1 MNQTTLNLPQ
11 VKIDVAETEEQ
22 KERIYRARYRI
33 EAQEKKSQTH
43 LTINDNDLIKYDYE
57 KEAIIIYAESDNQI
71 IASLSVNFIT
81 NPSDESFSKN
91 FFSNKFAEYGNNFL
105 SYSSNLLVDPKWK
118 ATAILGK
125 LLNAFYHILRRKN
138 IKFDFTDCAPS
149 LVQFYEHLGY
159 RRYKENFLD
168 EYKGFRIP
176 LVLLVEDF
184 EYLEKLR
191 SPFTKIAAS
200 SLNDEKVGEWFN
212 TTFPSYIGVISER
225 MMPIKDFWSFLANRI
240 SDDTVPLLKDLTDDE
255 VKKFLMSGIVLK
267 SNKGDRIVR
276 KGDIGNEL
284 FVILQGAVEVVG
296 SKDGKKF
303 SIAVLGKGEI
313 FGEMGFLSQTERSA
327 DVVALSDLE
336 VLVVNQSFLR
346 KAMNSMPNTANK
358 ILFNLSIILCERLR
372 SKTKSLEE
380 DVNIQTT
387 PGD

>member
-1 MNQTTLNLPQ
+1 MNQVTLNLPQ
-11 VKIDVAETEEQ
+11 VKIDVAESEQQ
-22 KERIYRARYRI
+22 KEKIYHARFKI
-33 EAQEKKSQTH
+33 ESKEMKNNSPQSAKDYDS
-43 LTINDNDLIKYDYE
+43 IKYDYE
-57 KEAIIIYAESDNQI
+57 DDAIIIYAESDEEI
-71 IASLSVNFIT
+71 IAALSVNFFQAPV
-81 NPSDESFSKN
+81 NDFLAKN
-91 FFSNKFAEYGNNFL
+91 FLTEKFLEYGDGL
-105 SYSSNLLVDPKWK
+105 SYSSNLIVDPKWK

-159 RRYKENFLD
+159 RRYKENFFD
-168 EYKGFRIP
+168 EKKGFRIP

-184 EYLEKLR
+184 IYLEKLR
-191 SPFTKIAAS
+191 SPFTKIAAAS
-200 SLNDEKVGEWFN
+200 SKDENIDEWFN
-212 TTFPSYIGVISER
+212 ANFPAYIGVMSER
-225 MMPIKDFWSFLANRI
+225 MMPMKDFWSFLANRI
-240 SDDTVPLLKDLTDDE
+240 SDDSVPLLKDLTDEE

-267 SNKGDRIVR
+267 SKKGDRIVR

-284 FVILQGAVEVVG
+284 FVILKGAVEVLG
-296 SKDGKKF
+296 SRDGKEF
-303 SIAVLGKGEI
+303 PIAVLGKGEI

-372 SKTKSLEE
+372 SKTKSME
-380 DVNIQTT
+380 DAFTSKVTD
-387 PGD
+387 GE

>member
-1 MNQTTLNLPQ
+1 MNQVTLNLPQ
-11 VKIDVAETEEQ
+11 VKIDVAESEQQ
-22 KERIYRARYRI
+22 KEKIYHARFKI
-33 EAQEKKSQTH
+33 ESKEMKNNSPQSAKDYDS
-43 LTINDNDLIKYDYE
+43 IKYDYE
-57 KEAIIIYAESDNQI
+57 DDAIIIYAESDEEI
-71 IASLSVNFIT
+71 IAALSVNFFQAPV
-81 NPSDESFSKN
+81 NDFLAKN
-91 FFSNKFAEYGNNFL
+91 FLTEKFLEYGDGL
-105 SYSSNLLVDPKWK
+105 SYSSNLIVDPKWK

-159 RRYKENFLD
+159 RRYKENFFD
-168 EYKGFRIP
+168 EKKGFRIP

-184 EYLEKLR
+184 IYLEKLR
-191 SPFTKIAAS
+191 SPFTKIAAAS
-200 SLNDEKVGEWFN
+200 SKDENIDEWFN
-212 TTFPSYIGVISER
+212 ANFPAYIGVMSER
-225 MMPIKDFWSFLANRI
+225 MMPMKDFWSFLANRI
-240 SDDTVPLLKDLTDDE
+240 SDDSVPLLKDLTDEE

-267 SNKGDRIVR
+267 SKKGDRIVR

-284 FVILQGAVEVVG
+284 FVILKGAVEVLG
-296 SKDGKKF
+296 SRDGKEF
-303 SIAVLGKGEI
+303 PIAVLGKGEI

-372 SKTKSLEE
+372 SKTKSME
-380 DVNIQTT
+380 DEFTSKVTD
-387 PGD
+387 GE

>member
-1 MNQTTLNLPQ
+1 MNQVTLNLPQ
-11 VKIDVAETEEQ
+11 VKIDVAESEQQ
-22 KERIYRARYRI
+22 KEKIYHARFKI
-33 EAQEKKSQTH
+33 ESKEMKNNSPQSVKDYDS
-43 LTINDNDLIKYDYE
+43 IKYDYE
-57 KEAIIIYAESDNQI
+57 DDAIIIYAESDEEI
-71 IASLSVNFIT
+71 IAALSVNFFQAPV
-81 NPSDESFSKN
+81 NDFLAKN
-91 FFSNKFAEYGNNFL
+91 FLTEKFLEYGDGL
-105 SYSSNLLVDPKWK
+105 SYSSNLIVDPKWK

-159 RRYKENFLD
+159 RRYKENFFD
-168 EYKGFRIP
+168 EKKGFRIP

-184 EYLEKLR
+184 IYLEKLR
-191 SPFTKIAAS
+191 SPFTKIAAAS
-200 SLNDEKVGEWFN
+200 SKDENIDEWFN
-212 TTFPSYIGVISER
+212 ANFPAYIGVMSER
-225 MMPIKDFWSFLANRI
+225 MMPMKDFWSFLANRI
-240 SDDTVPLLKDLTDDE
+240 SDDSVPLLKDLTDEE

-267 SNKGDRIVR
+267 SKKGDRIVR

-284 FVILQGAVEVVG
+284 FVILKGAVEVLG
-296 SKDGKKF
+296 SRDGKEF
-303 SIAVLGKGEI
+303 PIAVLGKGEI

-372 SKTKSLEE
+372 SKTKSME
-380 DVNIQTT
+380 DEFTSKVTD
-387 PGD
+387 GE

>member
-1 MNQTTLNLPQ
+1 MNQVTLNLPQ
-11 VKIDVAETEEQ
+11 VKIDVAESEQQ
-22 KERIYRARYRI
+22 KEKIYHARFKI
-33 EAQEKKSQTH
+33 ESKEMKNNSPQSVKDYDS
-43 LTINDNDLIKYDYE
+43 IKYDYE
-57 KEAIIIYAESDNQI
+57 DDAIIIYAESDEEI
-71 IASLSVNFIT
+71 IAALSVNFFQAPV
-81 NPSDESFSKN
+81 NDFLAKN
-91 FFSNKFAEYGNNFL
+91 FLTEKFLEYGDGL
-105 SYSSNLLVDPKWK
+105 SYSSNLIVDPKWK

-159 RRYKENFLD
+159 RRYKENFFD
-168 EYKGFRIP
+168 EKKGFRIP

-184 EYLEKLR
+184 IYLEKLR
-191 SPFTKIAAS
+191 SPFTKIAAAS
-200 SLNDEKVGEWFN
+200 SKDENIDEWFN
-212 TTFPSYIGVISER
+212 ANFPAYIGVMSER
-225 MMPIKDFWSFLANRI
+225 MMPMKDFWSFLANRI
-240 SDDTVPLLKDLTDDE
+240 SDDSVPLLKDLTDEE

-267 SNKGDRIVR
+267 SKKGDRIVR

-284 FVILQGAVEVVG
+284 FVILKGAVEVHG
-296 SKDGKKF
+296 SRDGKEF
-303 SIAVLGKGEI
+303 PIAVLGKGEI

-372 SKTKSLEE
+372 SKTKSME
-380 DVNIQTT
+380 DEFTSKVTD
-387 PGD
+387 GE

>member
-1 MNQTTLNLPQ
+1 MNQVTLNLPQ
-11 VKIDVAETEEQ
+11 VKIDVAESEQQ
-22 KERIYRARYRI
+22 KEKIYHARFKI
-33 EAQEKKSQTH
+33 ESKEMKHNSPQSAKDYDS
-43 LTINDNDLIKYDYE
+43 IKYDYE
-57 KEAIIIYAESDNQI
+57 DDAIIIYAESDEEI
-71 IASLSVNFIT
+71 IAALSVNFFQAPV
-81 NPSDESFSKN
+81 NDFLAKN
-91 FFSNKFAEYGNNFL
+91 FLTEKFLEYGDGL
-105 SYSSNLLVDPKWK
+105 SYSSNLIVDPKWK

-159 RRYKENFLD
+159 RRYKENFFD
-168 EYKGFRIP
+168 EKKGFRIP

-184 EYLEKLR
+184 IYLEKLR
-191 SPFTKIAAS
+191 SPFTKIAAAS
-200 SLNDEKVGEWFN
+200 SKDENIDEWFN
-212 TTFPSYIGVISER
+212 ANFPAYIGVMSER
-225 MMPIKDFWSFLANRI
+225 MMPMKDFWSFLANRI
-240 SDDTVPLLKDLTDDE
+240 SDDSVPLLKDLTDEE

-267 SNKGDRIVR
+267 SKKGDRIVR

-284 FVILQGAVEVVG
+284 FVILKGAVEVLG
-296 SKDGKKF
+296 SRDGKEF
-303 SIAVLGKGEI
+303 PIAVLGKGEI

-372 SKTKSLEE
+372 SKTKSME
-380 DVNIQTT
+380 DEFTSKVTR
-387 PGD
+387 

>member
-1 MNQTTLNLPQ
+1 MNQVTLNLPQ
-11 VKIDVAETEEQ
+11 VKIDVAESEQQ
-22 KERIYRARYRI
+22 KEKIYHARFKI
-33 EAQEKKSQTH
+33 ESKEMKNNSPQSVKDYDS
-43 LTINDNDLIKYDYE
+43 IKYDYE
-57 KEAIIIYAESDNQI
+57 DDAIIIYAESDEEI
-71 IASLSVNFIT
+71 IAALSVNFFQAPV
-81 NPSDESFSKN
+81 NDFLAKN
-91 FFSNKFAEYGNNFL
+91 FLTEKFLEYGDGL
-105 SYSSNLLVDPKWK
+105 SYSSNLIVDPKWK

-159 RRYKENFLD
+159 RRYKENFFD
-168 EYKGFRIP
+168 EKKGFRIP

-184 EYLEKLR
+184 IYLEKLR
-191 SPFTKIAAS
+191 SPFTKIAAAS
-200 SLNDEKVGEWFN
+200 SKDENIDEWFN
-212 TTFPSYIGVISER
+212 ANFPAYIGVMSER
-225 MMPIKDFWSFLANRI
+225 MMPMKDFWSFLANRI
-240 SDDTVPLLKDLTDDE
+240 SDDSVPLLKDLTDEE

-267 SNKGDRIVR
+267 SKKGDRIVR

-284 FVILQGAVEVVG
+284 FVILKGAVEVLG
-296 SKDGKKF
+296 SRDGKEF
-303 SIAVLGKGEI
+303 PIAVLGKGEI

-372 SKTKSLEE
+372 SKTKSME
-380 DVNIQTT
+380 DAFTSKVTD
-387 PGD
+387 GE

>member
-1 MNQTTLNLPQ
+1 MNQVTLNLPQ
-11 VKIDVAETEEQ
+11 VKIDVAESEQQ
-22 KERIYRARYRI
+22 KEKIYHARFKI
-33 EAQEKKSQTH
+33 ESKEMKHNSPQSAKDYDS
-43 LTINDNDLIKYDYE
+43 IKYDYE
-57 KEAIIIYAESDNQI
+57 DDAIIIYAESDEEI
-71 IASLSVNFIT
+71 IAALSVNFFQAPV
-81 NPSDESFSKN
+81 NDFLAKN
-91 FFSNKFAEYGNNFL
+91 FLTEKFLEYGDGL
-105 SYSSNLLVDPKWK
+105 SYSSNLIVDPKWK

-159 RRYKENFLD
+159 RRYKENFFD
-168 EYKGFRIP
+168 EKKGFRIP

-184 EYLEKLR
+184 IYLEKLR
-191 SPFTKIAAS
+191 SPFTKIAAAS
-200 SLNDEKVGEWFN
+200 SKDENIDEWFN
-212 TTFPSYIGVISER
+212 ANFPAYIGVMSER
-225 MMPIKDFWSFLANRI
+225 MMPMKDFWSFLANRI
-240 SDDTVPLLKDLTDDE
+240 SDDSVPLLKDLTDEE

-267 SNKGDRIVR
+267 SKKGDRIVR

-284 FVILQGAVEVVG
+284 FVILKGAVEVLG
-296 SKDGKKF
+296 SRDGKEF
-303 SIAVLGKGEI
+303 PIAVLGKGEI

-372 SKTKSLEE
+372 SKTKSME
-380 DVNIQTT
+380 DEFTSKVTD
-387 PGD
+387 GE